1 MPKSKIN
8 IIVVDDNQA
17 FLQSVGFLLMKNNNY
32 TIIKMEANGEQV
44 LKNKNLNKTDIIL
57 MDIEMPKLDGIET
70 TKRLLKNIST
80 IKIIALTNHF
90 EKAYTP
96 KLINAGF
103 MGCIYKKNTFD
114 QIDDAIQAVMKGY
127 LYFPEESFC

>member
-1 MPKSKIN
+1 MSESKIK
-8 IIVVDDNQA
+8 IIVVDDNPT
-17 FLQSVGFLLMKNNNY
+17 FLESVNFLLMKNEKY

-44 LKNKNLNKTDIIL
+44 LKNKNLKETDIIL

-70 TKRLLKNIST
+70 TKRLLKNVKT
-80 IKIIALTNHF
+80 IKVIALTNHY

-103 MGCIYKKNTFD
+103 IGCIYKKNTFE
-114 QIDDAIQAVMKGY
+114 QIDEAIQAVMKGY
-127 LYFPEESFC
+127 QYFPEETFS